1 MTSAGTYMCPSR
13 SAEALRGHINVPF
26 TYKEL
31 KLALLKLEDGDNSTA
46 CSFPACDHQ
55 FKFKKVEEDDVLRL
69 LRGLDVNSSMT

>member
-1 MTSAGTYMCPSR
+1 MIRKER
-13 SAEALRGHINVPF
+13 SIFSSSLA
-26 TYKEL
+26 L
-31 KLALLKLEDGDNSTA
+31 KLALLKLEDGDNSIA

>member
-1 MTSAGTYMCPSR
+1 MKTGMGVLTDQKSECNRYFSSLVG
-13 SAEALRGHINVPF
+13 VV
-26 TYKEL
+26 
-31 KLALLKLEDGDNSTA
+31 EDGDNSTA